1 MYTLASVP
9 DGSVIQFSH
18 SARYYLKVCGEDGI
32 GGVVALDNGLY
43 VKTSDLSSCLG
54 LSPDEV
60 EIVTERGDWDVWIK
74 RYRVRVQLP

>member
-1 MYTLASVP
+1 MRRLASIP
-9 DGSVIQFSH
+9 DGSIIQFPH
-18 SARYYLKVCGEDGI
+18 SARYYMKVCDENGV

-60 EIVTERGDWDVWIK
+60 EIVAERGDWGVYCDVK
-74 RYRVRVQLP
+74 G